1 MRLILSA
8 CLLASLVACSTKEPD
23 TYVEAPVEQLY
34 NDATDAMTDGRFG
47 QAAKLFDEVERQ
59 HPYSIWAT
67 KAQLMAA
74 FAQYSQGKYDEA
86 IGTSDRFIQLH
97 PGNRDV
103 AYAYYMRALSYYEQI
118 TDVRRDQRITADA
131 MKSLDEVIRR
141 FPESNYARDARIKM
155 DLTRDHLAGKEMDI
169 GRYYQKQGQFTA
181 AIGRFRRVVDE
192 YQTTSHVPEALHRLT
207 EAYLAVGVRDEAE
220 KVAAVLGHNY
230 PGSEW
235 YADSYALL
243 TGGERPGRENQGFL
257 GRTVGKLF

>member
-8 CLLASLVACSTKEPD
+8 FLLASLVACSKKEPD
-23 TYVEAPVEQLY
+23 SYVEAPVEQLY
-34 NDATDAMTDGRFG
+34 NDATDAMTDGRF
-47 QAAKLFDEVERQ
+47 AAAGKLFDEVERQ

-67 KAQLMAA
+67 KAQLMSA
-74 FAQYSQGKYDEA
+74 FAQYSLGKYDEA
-86 IGTSDRFIQLH
+86 IGTADRFIALH

-103 AYAYYMRALSYYEQI
+103 AYAYYMRSLSYYEQI
-118 TDVRRDQRITADA
+118 TDVRRDQRITSDA
-131 MKSLDEVIRR
+131 MKALDEVIRR
-141 FPESNYARDARIKM
+141 FPDSNYARDARIKL
-155 DLTRDHLAGKEMDI
+155 DLTKDHLAGKEMDI

-207 EAYLAVGVRDEAE
+207 EAYLAVGIREEAE

-243 TGGERPGRENQGFL
+243 KGGERPGRENQGFL
-257 GRTVGKLF
+257 GRTFGKLF

>member
-1 MRLILSA
+1 MRLIISVFMLAVLAA
-8 CLLASLVACSTKEPD
+8 CASKEPD

-34 NDATDAMTDGRFG
+34 NDATDALTDGRFQ

-74 FAQYSQGKYDEA
+74 FAQYNQAKYDEA
-86 IGTSDRFIQLH
+86 IGTCDRFIQLH

-103 AYAYYMRALSYYEQI
+103 AYAYYMRAISYYEQI

-131 MKSLDEVIRR
+131 MRSLDDVIRR
-141 FPESNYARDARIKM
+141 FPESNYARDARIKL

-169 GRYYQKQGQFTA
+169 GRWYQKQGQFTA

-207 EAYLAVGVRDEAE
+207 EAYLAVGVREEAE

-243 TGGERPGRENQGFL
+243 KGGERPGRENRGLL
-257 GRTVGKLF
+257 GRTFGSIF